1 MPAFFLFLTG
11 GNAQIPLPAKNASR
25 TMRGAFLQLY
35 VYISTSELFVRS
47 FRVSDTIRPAIT
59 RTAVK

>member
-11 GNAQIPLPAKNASR
+11 GNAQIPLPAKKRLTHDAWGVSS
-25 TMRGAFLQLY
+25 LY

-59 RTAVK
+59 RTVVK